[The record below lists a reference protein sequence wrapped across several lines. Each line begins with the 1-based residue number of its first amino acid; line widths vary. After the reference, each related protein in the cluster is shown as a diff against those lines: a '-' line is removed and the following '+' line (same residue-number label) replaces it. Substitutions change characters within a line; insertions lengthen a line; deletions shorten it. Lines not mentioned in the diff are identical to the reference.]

1 MPNPQQPELRRSEKG
16 ATTDDGAKGTHSA
29 PDEQAVWSGRSGPV
43 PEDNQPGHH
52 PATEQDQPPAED
64 FVARAGGADTDA
76 TRPGA
81 EPA

>member
-16 ATTDDGAKGTHSA
+16 ATTDDATKGTHTA

-52 PATEQDQPPAED
+52 PPVDQDKPAGEA
-64 FVARAGGADTDA
+64 FVARAAEAAAADGPD
-76 TRPGA
+76 
-81 EPA
+81 

>member
-1 MPNPQQPELRRSEKG
+1 MFRRCSPLSEVN
-16 ATTDDGAKGTHSA
+16 SEA
-29 PDEQAVWSGRSGPV
+29 PDARKVATRINGVGRCNSRSGPV

-52 PATEQDQPPAED
+52 LATEQDQPPAED
-64 FVARAGGADTDA
+64 FVARASGADTDA